1 MARLLNIGFGN
12 VVNMDK
18 IVSIIT
24 PDSAPAKRLIQK
36 AKEEDRIV
44 DATQGRRT
52 RGIILVDG
60 NKVILSALQP
70 DTLAGRFN
78 GRENETEE

>member
-1 MARLLNIGFGN
+1 MARLINIGFGN
-12 VVNMDK
+12 VVNTDK
-18 IVSIIT
+18 SVSIIT

>member
-12 VVNMDK
+12 VVNTDK

-70 DTLAGRFN
+70 DTLASRFN